1 MDEELEDENEEKR
14 HGKHVFKVFG
24 CSHHKER
31 YKDVRAG
38 IGLPDRCYRLDMS
51 PQRRYTRKLWT
62 KGSNMKWCMLSD
74 VVGLCLRAGV

>member
-31 YKDVRAG
+31 YKDFRAG
-38 IGLPDRCYRLDMS
+38 IGFDYL
-51 PQRRYTRKLWT
+51 T
-62 KGSNMKWCMLSD
+62 D
-74 VVGLCLRAGV
+74 VIV